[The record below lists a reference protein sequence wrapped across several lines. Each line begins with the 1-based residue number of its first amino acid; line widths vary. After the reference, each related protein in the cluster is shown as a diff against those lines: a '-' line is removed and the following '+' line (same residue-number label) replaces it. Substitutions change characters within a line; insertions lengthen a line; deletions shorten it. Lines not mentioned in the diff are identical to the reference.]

1 MKVDG
6 FQFPNH
12 RSLVKWDTCE
22 VLSIPSFSPSG
33 YCGWPNELLSPAG
46 WPGPW
51 FWWREQPKKGRW
63 VWGRHHAK
71 LHWNYAI
78 FSRLCILEFL
88 WCLWE
93 TQGILGH
100 VHSDQST
107 QPTPMNDSESF
118 KLGNPARRWTG
129 FSVHGF
135 MAIVNW
141 PGSYFV
147 CERAAKSAHWH
158 LWSSGF
164 CATNSIASLKGIAN
178 NSCCINM
185 CVVVELPVSI
195 PDKLDIMST
204 WRNFCLEKPILG
216 LPGWFSMFF
225 LILDEAADLQRTQ

>member
-6 FQFPNH
+6 LYVACWQEFQFPNH

-63 VWGRHHAK
+63 VMGRHHAK
-71 LHWNYAI
+71 LHWNYMPFFPDCA
-78 FSRLCILEFL
+78 FWRFWL

-107 QPTPMNDSESF
+107 QLRPMNDSESF

-135 MAIVNW
+135 MAKVNW
-141 PGSYFV
+141 PDSY
-147 CERAAKSAHWH
+147 C
-158 LWSSGF
+158 
-164 CATNSIASLKGIAN
+164 TSLL
-178 NSCCINM
+178 
-185 CVVVELPVSI
+185 CVEGLQNLPI
-195 PDKLDIMST
+195 GT
-204 WRNFCLEKPILG
+204 Y
-216 LPGWFSMFF
+216 
-225 LILDEAADLQRTQ
+225 DLQGFVPRIQLHR